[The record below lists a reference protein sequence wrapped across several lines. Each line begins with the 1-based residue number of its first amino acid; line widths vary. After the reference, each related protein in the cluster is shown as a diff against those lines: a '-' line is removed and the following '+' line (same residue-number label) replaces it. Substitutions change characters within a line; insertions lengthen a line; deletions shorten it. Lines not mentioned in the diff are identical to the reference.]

1 MGECV
6 NRERGVTMAD
16 ETKPLGTADEMQKLM
31 DAAARGRCDGDGPAD
46 VSEEYKAAHAGGDAN
61 GSK

>member
-1 MGECV
+1 
-6 NRERGVTMAD
+6 MAD
-16 ETKPLGTADEMQKLM
+16 ETKPIGTADEMKTLT
-31 DAAARGRCDGDGPAD
+31 DAAALGKCDGDGPED